1 MIGRFFM
8 HWILNTLM
16 LWVVAQFL
24 SGMVFTS
31 LGALIMAGLVLG
43 IVNTL
48 VRPVISF
55 LALPLTILTLGLF
68 RFVVNALM
76 LVLVAVLVP
85 GFMIHSFFTALIAA
99 VLMSIISFIISRL
112 AR

>member
-1 MIGRFFM
+1 MIGRFLM
-8 HWILNTLM
+8 HWILNTLS
-16 LWVVAQFL
+16 LWIVSQFL

-31 LGALIMAGLVLG
+31 WGALFMAGLVLG

-48 VRPVISF
+48 VRPVVSF

-68 RFVVNALM
+68 RLVINALM

-85 GFMIHSFFTALIAA
+85 GFLIHSFLTAFIAA
-99 VLMSIISFIISRL
+99 ILMSILSFFISRL